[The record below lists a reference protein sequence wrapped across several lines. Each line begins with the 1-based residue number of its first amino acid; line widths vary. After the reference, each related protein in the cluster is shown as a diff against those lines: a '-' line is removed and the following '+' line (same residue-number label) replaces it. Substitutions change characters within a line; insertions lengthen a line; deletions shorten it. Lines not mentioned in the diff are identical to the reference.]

1 MQTRLKQLTLGLC
14 LAAFSINASAS
25 ISTFNDRSFFN
36 AQGKIHYNSHFDDF
50 GDGFNY
56 PGTPFSLGDITYTSQ
71 ENITIGSGTPYSIG
85 NKQTVLSDEYFSPIT
100 GQIASSTPYSL
111 FGFDAAIT
119 AGLASFTINTNL
131 HSYRF
136 TGISLANGSEQL
148 TFKGFKT
155 DSAEEYFTNFSL
167 EAAENRALLGISNVA
182 VGVTSP
188 VPEPASYALL
198 LMGLLGVIT
207 RRKQQQI
214 C

>member
-1 MQTRLKQLTLGLC
+1 MHTRLKQLTLGLC

-25 ISTFNDRSFFN
+25 ISTFDDRSLFN
-36 AQGKIHYNSHFDDF
+36 TQGKIHYNSHFDDF
-50 GDGFNY
+50 SDGFNY

-71 ENITIGSGTPYSIG
+71 ENLTIGSGTPYSIG
-85 NKQTVLSDEYFSPIT
+85 NKQTVLSDEYFSPII
-100 GQIASSTPYSL
+100 GEIASSTPYNL

-119 AGLASFTINTNL
+119 TGLASFTINTNL
-131 HSYRF
+131 YSYYF
-136 TGISLANGSEQL
+136 KGLSLADGSKHL
-148 TFKGFKT
+148 TFQGFKT
-155 DSAEEYFTNFSL
+155 DSAEEYFTGFSL

-198 LMGLLGVIT
+198 LIGLVGVIA
-207 RRKQQQI
+207 RRKQKHI